1 MPPFQIQ
8 SDGKS
13 VTKKMACCVN
23 VIQTTQMTKPYKSK
37 ENGMAATA
45 TKISEMDSLTIV
57 PTKINASLS

>member
-1 MPPFQIQ
+1 MPPFQTQ

-23 VIQTTQMTKPYKSK
+23 VMQTTQMTKPFNSK
-37 ENGMAATA
+37 ENGIAATA
-45 TKISEMDSLTIV
+45 TKISKMHSLTIV